1 MDYKNEI
8 QPVKSQIT
16 FYGTAIFSAFDCIV
30 YEDEGE
36 TGFIYTA
43 QNYKTKETYTLTKR
57 KNPITE
63 KDLPHLAEKIHHS
76 PIAGYNRYLIDR
88 PYGERLLLD
97 KAQEILK
104 QYHNT
109 NSDIIFI
116 SIINEKPIILE
127 SQTGIEDCLLPAVII
142 KRGRINDSKL
152 SSKYGDMPIV
162 IGTPNKDKIQ
172 KQINNLSLTLINND
186 NILTPL
192 ETDFYICSH
201 YGLFS
206 AKLPDYQLLIIDEA
220 HKFPQAV
227 RKVLAESIDLSK
239 IASVRFRGNET
250 IQTTKK
256 LISESRRY
264 IKDNEERHLENL
276 SDISARLLLQIGDI
290 NDFTNELK
298 RFQNLTDN
306 RNLVWIEENE
316 IKCSPKNSGE
326 RLQELFWNTEKPII
340 LTSNLLS
347 LNSDYSL
354 FTKSLGLKDFNDIQN
369 VADKKRVIEFYDSL
383 PFPNTTN
390 AEYVEKLS
398 EKIEQLLTD
407 DIVFLFTSFNLMKV
421 VTEILNRDDLPF
433 YMFDREDT
441 PQVSTVVIT
450 KLPFLTPDPISRYEQ
465 AQYENYEAYRRE
477 VLIPDM
483 LIKLRRATLNADKV
497 IILDSRKEYRE
508 AIRRAF
514 TESLTTFVITA

>member
-16 FYGTAIFSAFDCIV
+16 FYGTAIFTAFDCIV
-30 YEDEGE
+30 YEDEIE

-43 QNYKTKETYTLTKR
+43 QNYKTKEIYTLTKR

-104 QYHNT
+104 QYNNT
-109 NSDIIFI
+109 NSEIIFF

-127 SQTGIEDCLLPAVII
+127 SPTGIEECLLPAVII

-152 SSKYGDMPIV
+152 SSKYGDMPVV
-162 IGTPNKDKIQ
+162 IGTPNKDKVQ
-172 KQINNLSLTLINND
+172 KQIDRLSLLLLSNN

-192 ETDFYICSH
+192 EIDFYICSH
-201 YGLFS
+201 YSLFT

-227 RKVLAESIDLSK
+227 RKILTQSIDLSK
-239 IASVRFRGNET
+239 LSSVRFRGNET

-256 LISESRRY
+256 LISESRRF
-264 IKDNEERHLENL
+264 IKDFDERHLENL
-276 SDISARLLLQIGDI
+276 SDISNRLLLQIGDI
-290 NDFTNELK
+290 SDFTNELK
-298 RFQNLTDN
+298 KFHNLTDDK
-306 RNLVWIEENE
+306 NLVWIEDND
-316 IKCSPKNSGE
+316 IKCSPKNPGE
-326 RLQELFWNTEKPII
+326 KLQELFWSKEKPII

-347 LNSDYSL
+347 HKYDFSL
-354 FTKSLGLKDFNDIQN
+354 FAKSIGLKDFNDIQN
-369 VADKKRVIEFYDSL
+369 LTDKQRVIEFYDSL

-390 AEYVEKLS
+390 AEYIEKLS

-407 DIVFLFTSFNLMKV
+407 DIVFLFSSFNLMKV
-421 VTEILNRDDLPF
+421 VTEILNRDALPF
-433 YMFDREDT
+433 NMFDREEIPT
-441 PQVSTVVIT
+441 VSTVVIT
-450 KLPFLTPDPISRYEQ
+450 KLPFLTHDPISRYEQ
-465 AQYENYEAYRRE
+465 SQYENYEAYRRE

-508 AIRRAF
+508 AIRKAF
-514 TESLTTFVITA
+514 TESLTTFVITT

>member
-16 FYGTAIFSAFDCIV
+16 FYGTAIFSAFGCIV
-30 YEDEGE
+30 YEDEIE

-43 QNYKTKETYTLTKR
+43 QNIKTKETYTLTKR

-76 PIAGYNRYLIDR
+76 PIAGYGRYLIDR

-104 QYHNT
+104 QCNH
-109 NSDIIFI
+109 SDEIFI
-116 SIINEKPIILE
+116 SIINEKPIVLE
-127 SQTGIEDCLLPAVII
+127 SQTGIEDCLLPAIII

-152 SSKYGDMPIV
+152 SSKFGDMPVV

-172 KQINNLSLTLINND
+172 KQINNLSLTLLNND

-220 HKFPQAV
+220 HKFSQAV
-227 RKVLAESIDLSK
+227 RKVLTESIDLSK
-239 IASVRFRGNET
+239 LAAVRFKGNEA

-276 SDISARLLLQIGDI
+276 SDISNRLLLQVGDI
-290 NDFTNELK
+290 TDFTNELK
-298 RFQNLTDN
+298 KFQNLRDDK
-306 RNLVWIEENE
+306 NLVWIEDND
-316 IKCSPKNSGE
+316 IKCSPKNPAE
-326 RLQELFWNTEKPII
+326 KLQELFWSKEKPVI

-347 LNSDYSL
+347 LGIDYSL

-369 VADKKRVIEFYDSL
+369 LTDKQRVIEFYDSL

-390 AEYVEKLS
+390 ADYIEKLAAV
-398 EKIEQLLTD
+398 IEQMLTD

-421 VTEILNRDDLPF
+421 VTEILNRDYLPF
-433 YMFDREDT
+433 YMIDREDT
-441 PQVSTVVIT
+441 PQTSTVVIT
-450 KLPFLTPDPISRYEQ
+450 KLPFLTPDAISRYEQ
-465 AQYENYEAYRRE
+465 SQYENYETYRRE
-477 VLIPDM
+477 VLVPDM

-508 AIRRAF
+508 AIRKGF

>member
-16 FYGTAIFSAFDCIV
+16 YYGTAIFTAFNCVV
-30 YEDEGE
+30 YEDESE

-43 QNYKTKETYTLTKR
+43 QNLKTKETYTLTKR

-76 PIAGYNRYLIDR
+76 PIAGYGKYLIDR

-97 KAQEILK
+97 KAEEILK
-104 QYHNT
+104 QYNNT
-109 NSDIIFI
+109 NSEIVFI
-116 SIINEKPIILE
+116 SIINEKTIILE

-152 SSKYGDMPIV
+152 SSKYGNMPVV

-172 KQINNLSLTLINND
+172 KQIDRLSLLLLNND

-206 AKLPDYQLLIIDEA
+206 AKLLDYQLLIIDEA

-227 RKVLAESIDLSK
+227 RKVLTETIDLSK
-239 IASVRFRGNET
+239 LSAVRFKGNET

-256 LISESRRY
+256 LISESRRF

-276 SDISARLLLQIGDI
+276 SDISNRLLLQVGDI
-290 NDFTNELK
+290 SDFTNELK
-298 RFQNLTDN
+298 KFHNLTDDKN
-306 RNLVWIEENE
+306 FVWIEDNE
-316 IKCSPKNSGE
+316 IKCSPKNTGE
-326 RLQELFWNTEKPII
+326 KLQELFWSKERPII

-347 LNSDYSL
+347 LGRDYSM
-354 FTKSLGLKDFNDIQN
+354 FAKSLGLKNFFSIRNLTN
-369 VADKKRVIEFYDSL
+369 RKRVIDFYDSL
-383 PFPNTTN
+383 PYPNTTSTV
-390 AEYVEKLS
+390 YIDKLS
-398 EKIEQLLTD
+398 EKIERSLED
-407 DIVFLFTSFNLMKV
+407 DTVVLFTSFELLKA
-421 VTEILNRDDLPF
+421 VTEKLNNDDLPF
-433 YMFDREDT
+433 FMFDREEI
-441 PQVSTVVIT
+441 PKASTVIIT
-450 KLPFLTPDPISRYEQ
+450 KLPFLTTDTISRYEQ
-465 AQYENYEAYRRE
+465 SQYENFEIYRRE

-483 LIKLRRATLNADKV
+483 LIKLRRATLNADYV
-497 IILDSRKEYRE
+497 LILDSRKTYRA
-508 AIRRAF
+508 AIRNAF
-514 TESLTTFVITA
+514 AEAETSFVITK

>member
-1 MDYKNEI
+1 M
-8 QPVKSQIT
+8 PV
-16 FYGTAIFSAFDCIV
+16 
-30 YEDEGE
+30 
-36 TGFIYTA
+36 
-43 QNYKTKETYTLTKR
+43 
-57 KNPITE
+57 
-63 KDLPHLAEKIHHS
+63 
-76 PIAGYNRYLIDR
+76 
-88 PYGERLLLD
+88 
-97 KAQEILK
+97 
-104 QYHNT
+104 
-109 NSDIIFI
+109 
-116 SIINEKPIILE
+116 
-127 SQTGIEDCLLPAVII
+127 
-142 KRGRINDSKL
+142 
-152 SSKYGDMPIV
+152 V
-162 IGTPNKDKIQ
+162 IGTPNKDNIQ

-227 RKVLAESIDLSK
+227 RKILTQSIDLSK
-239 IASVRFRGNET
+239 LSAVRFKGNET

-256 LISESRRY
+256 LISESRRF

-276 SDISARLLLQIGDI
+276 SDISNRLFLQVV
-290 NDFTNELK
+290 NYSDFTNELK
-298 RFQNLTDN
+298 KFQNLTDDK
-306 RNLVWIEENE
+306 NLIWIEDND
-316 IKCSPKNSGE
+316 IKCSPENPGE
-326 RLQELFWNTEKPII
+326 KLQELFWNTEKPII

-347 LNSDYSL
+347 LGRDYSL
-354 FTKSLGLKDFNDIQN
+354 FTNSIGLKDFNDIQN
-369 VADKKRVIEFYDSL
+369 LTDKQRHIEFYDSL

-390 AEYVEKLS
+390 AEYIEKLS

-421 VTEILNRDDLPF
+421 VTDILNREDLPF

-465 AQYENYEAYRRE
+465 SQYENYEAYRRE

-508 AIRRAF
+508 AIRKAF